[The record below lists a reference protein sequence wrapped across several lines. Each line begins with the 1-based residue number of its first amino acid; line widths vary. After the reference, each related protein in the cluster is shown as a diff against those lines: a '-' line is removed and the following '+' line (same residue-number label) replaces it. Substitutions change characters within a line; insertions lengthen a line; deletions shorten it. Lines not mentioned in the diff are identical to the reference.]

1 MLIYEIT
8 QLQVLIFL
16 PRGSAHISFAVIF
29 TVFVLMGLETYV
41 CAGVLCS
48 VSGLSGDAA
57 TAPAQ
62 VYVGMGL
69 LAASTVTYV
78 LCH

>member
-1 MLIYEIT
+1 ML
-8 QLQVLIFL
+8 
-16 PRGSAHISFAVIF
+16 IF

-41 CAGVLCS
+41 CVGVLCS

-62 VYVGMGL
+62 VSVGMGL
-69 LAASTVTYV
+69 LTGSTVTYV